1 MTRGIGD
8 SMALKR
14 ACHDNRIHSKLAPEG
29 KQARAIYDAV
39 EQARVE
45 AIGSRAMLGVADN
58 IGSMLEDK
66 YAKANL
72 ADVKDQADAPIEE
85 AIALMVREKL
95 TGRPAPKSGERMVNL
110 WRKWVEE
117 KASADLDGLA
127 AKLDDQNAFARV
139 VRDML
144 ASMEMAEELGDD
156 QESEDTED
164 SDDDQPQGEEKSEE
178 GGEDDSGSDDS
189 QSEDAE
195 PSAEDQEAGETD
207 AADATSDEMTDEDDP
222 DAETPGEAK
231 RPDNPFTNLPKE
243 IDYKVFSTAFD
254 ETVGAEELCE
264 EEELDRLRA
273 FLDKQLSNLQ
283 GVVGRLANRLQ
294 RRLMAQQNRSWDFDL
309 EEGYLDPA
317 RLVRVVIDPMQ
328 PLSFKQERDTKFR
341 DTVVTLVLDNSGSM
355 RGRPI
360 TVAATCADILART
373 LERCGVS
380 VEILGFTTRAW
391 KGGQAREKWL
401 KDGKPPN
408 PGRLNDLRHI
418 IYKSADMPWRRARRN
433 LGLMMR
439 EGLLKE
445 NIDGEALLWAHNR
458 LIARPE
464 QRKILMMISDGAPVD
479 DSTLSVNPGNYLE
492 RHLRAVIELIESRSP
507 VELLAIGIGHDV
519 TRYYRR
525 AVTIVDAEELAGAMT
540 EQLAS
545 LFGEES
551 ATRHPPRRPA
561 ARRMTPPSL
570 RLRNWLGGFAALALI
585 SVLGLANSGDAG
597 SAPLDRITVNARPIT
612 QFRIG
617 RDERQF
623 GPLEFVGGLEMTANS
638 RHFGAISAFRFTSP
652 GSNFVGVADTGFWF
666 FGKLVHDAAQ
676 KPAGIA
682 DFRME
687 QMVDASGQTFARK
700 WEVDAEGLAVKDGI
714 ATVGFERNHR
724 IAQFRIE
731 PGKMG
736 PAIRNLDFLV
746 PVG

>member
-1 MTRGIGD
+1 MAGPGDNTRNKSKTGSEADSFKRAVTVCMRAIAGDKELEVGFAKDRPALAGSRARLPELPKKASKTDIAITRGLGD

-14 ACHDNRIHSKLAPEG
+14 ACHDVRIHTKLAPEG
-29 KQARAIYDAV
+29 KAARAIYDAV

-45 AIGSRAMLGVADN
+45 AIGSRAMQGVADN

-72 ADVKDQADAPIEE
+72 VDIKDKADAPIEE
-85 AIALMVREKL
+85 ALALIVREKL
-95 TGRPAPKSGERMVNL
+95 TGRPVPKSGERLVEL
-110 WRKWVEE
+110 WRPWVEE
-117 KASADLDGLA
+117 KAKADLDGLS
-127 AKLDDQNAFARV
+127 AKLGDQQAFARV
-139 VRDML
+139 VREML

-156 QESEDTED
+156 QETED
-164 SDDDQPQGEEKSEE
+164 SEDNDDNQPQGEEQSEE
-178 GGEDDSGSDDS
+178 GGEEDSGSEQS

-195 PSAEDQEAGETD
+195 ASADDEQSAETEAS
-207 AADATSDEMTDEDDP
+207 DATADDLSDDDDA
-222 DAETPGEAK
+222 DAETPGEA
-231 RPDNPFTNLPKE
+231 RRNDNPFTNLPKE
-243 IDYKVFSTAFD
+243 IDYKVFTTAFD

-273 FLDKQLSNLQ
+273 FLDKQLANLS

-418 IYKSADMPWRRARRN
+418 IYKSADHPWRRARRN

-492 RHLRAVIELIESRSP
+492 RHLRAVIELIETRSP

-545 LFGEES
+545 LFAEES
-551 ATRHPPRRPA
+551 AKDTRRGGGMRR
-561 ARRMTPPSL
+561 
-570 RLRNWLGGFAALALI
+570 
-585 SVLGLANSGDAG
+585 AG
-597 SAPLDRITVNARPIT
+597 
-612 QFRIG
+612 
-617 RDERQF
+617 
-623 GPLEFVGGLEMTANS
+623 
-638 RHFGAISAFRFTSP
+638 
-652 GSNFVGVADTGFWF
+652 
-666 FGKLVHDAAQ
+666 
-676 KPAGIA
+676 
-682 DFRME
+682 
-687 QMVDASGQTFARK
+687 
-700 WEVDAEGLAVKDGI
+700 
-714 ATVGFERNHR
+714 
-724 IAQFRIE
+724 
-731 PGKMG
+731 
-736 PAIRNLDFLV
+736 
-746 PVG
+746 

>member
-1 MTRGIGD
+1 MAGPGDNTRNKPKNGSDTDAFKRAVTVCMRAISGDKEMEVGFAKERPALAGSRARLPELPKKASAVDIAVTRGLGD

-14 ACHDNRIHSKLAPEG
+14 ACHDARIHTKLAPEG
-29 KQARAIYDAV
+29 KQARAIFDAV

-45 AIGSRAMLGVADN
+45 AIGSRMMAGVADN
-58 IGSMLEDK
+58 IGTMLEDK
-66 YAKANL
+66 YVKANL
-72 ADVKDQADAPIEE
+72 ADVRDRADAPIEE
-85 AIALMVREKL
+85 ALALMVREKL
-95 TGRPAPKSGERMVNL
+95 TGRAVPKSGERLVDL
-110 WRKWVEE
+110 WRPWVQD
-117 KASADLDGLA
+117 KAGANLDGLA
-127 AKLDDQNAFARV
+127 GKLEDQQAFARV

-144 ASMEMAEELGDD
+144 VSMEMAEELGDD

-164 SDDDQPQGEEKSEE
+164 DAENQPQGEEQSEE
-178 GGEDDSGSDDS
+178 GGEDDSGSDQS
-189 QSEDAE
+189 QAEDADASDDDE
-195 PSAEDQEAGETD
+195 ESAEAEAT
-207 AADATSDEMTDEDDP
+207 DATSQDLSDEEEA

-231 RPDNPFTNLPKE
+231 RNDNPFATISKDV
-243 IDYKVFSTAFD
+243 DYKVFTTAFD
-254 ETVGAEELCE
+254 ETVGAEELCD

-273 FLDKQLSNLQ
+273 FLDKQLANLQ

-341 DTVVTLVLDNSGSM
+341 DTVVSLVLDNSGSM

-401 KDGKPPN
+401 KDGKPPA

-418 IYKSADMPWRRARRN
+418 VYKSADAPWRRARRN

-492 RHLRAVIELIESRSP
+492 RHLRAVIELIENRSP

-545 LFGEES
+545 LFGEET
-551 ATRHPPRRPA
+551 ARDMRR
-561 ARRMTPPSL
+561 
-570 RLRNWLGGFAALALI
+570 GGF
-585 SVLGLANSGDAG
+585 
-597 SAPLDRITVNARPIT
+597 RR
-612 QFRIG
+612 
-617 RDERQF
+617 
-623 GPLEFVGGLEMTANS
+623 
-638 RHFGAISAFRFTSP
+638 
-652 GSNFVGVADTGFWF
+652 
-666 FGKLVHDAAQ
+666 
-676 KPAGIA
+676 
-682 DFRME
+682 
-687 QMVDASGQTFARK
+687 AS
-700 WEVDAEGLAVKDGI
+700 
-714 ATVGFERNHR
+714 
-724 IAQFRIE
+724 
-731 PGKMG
+731 
-736 PAIRNLDFLV
+736 
-746 PVG
+746 

>member
-1 MTRGIGD
+1 MAGPGDNTRNKPKNGSEADSFKRAVTVCMRAVAGDKDLEVGFAKDRPALAGNRARLPELPKKASRTDIAITRGIGD

-14 ACHDNRIHSKLAPEG
+14 ACHDQRIHSKLAPEG
-29 KQARAIYDAV
+29 KLARAIFDAV

-45 AIGSRAMLGVADN
+45 AIGSRAMQGVADN

-66 YAKANL
+66 YARANL
-72 ADVKDQADAPIEE
+72 VDVKDKADAPLEE
-85 AIALMVREKL
+85 AVALMVREKL
-95 TGRPAPKSGERMVNL
+95 TGRTVPKSGERLVDL
-110 WRKWVEE
+110 WRPWVEE
-117 KASADLDGLA
+117 KASSDLDGLSSR
-127 AKLDDQNAFARV
+127 LDDQQAFARI

-144 ASMEMAEELGDD
+144 VSMEMAEELGDD
-156 QESEDTED
+156 QETED
-164 SDDDQPQGEEKSEE
+164 SEDNEENEQQGEEQSEE
-178 GGEDDSGSDDS
+178 GGEDDSGSEQS

-195 PSAEDQEAGETD
+195 ASADEEESAETEAT
-207 AADATSDEMTDEDDP
+207 DATSDDLSDEDDS
-222 DAETPGEAK
+222 DAETPGEA
-231 RPDNPFTNLPKE
+231 RRNENPFLNLPKE
-243 IDYKVFSTAFD
+243 IDYKVFTTAFD
-254 ETVGAEELCE
+254 ETVGAEDLCE

-273 FLDKQLSNLQ
+273 FLDKQLANLS

-309 EEGYLDPA
+309 EEGYLDPS

-341 DTVVTLVLDNSGSM
+341 DTVVSLVLDNSGSM

-401 KDGKPPN
+401 KDGKPSN

-418 IYKSADMPWRRARRN
+418 IYKSADHPWRRARRN

-458 LIARPE
+458 LIGRPE

-492 RHLRAVIELIESRSP
+492 RHLRAVIDLIETRSP

-551 ATRHPPRRPA
+551 ARDTRR
-561 ARRMTPPSL
+561 
-570 RLRNWLGGFAALALI
+570 
-585 SVLGLANSGDAG
+585 
-597 SAPLDRITVNARPIT
+597 
-612 QFRIG
+612 
-617 RDERQF
+617 
-623 GPLEFVGGLEMTANS
+623 GGL
-638 RHFGAISAFRFTSP
+638 RR
-652 GSNFVGVADTGFWF
+652 
-666 FGKLVHDAAQ
+666 
-676 KPAGIA
+676 AG
-682 DFRME
+682 
-687 QMVDASGQTFARK
+687 
-700 WEVDAEGLAVKDGI
+700 
-714 ATVGFERNHR
+714 
-724 IAQFRIE
+724 
-731 PGKMG
+731 
-736 PAIRNLDFLV
+736 
-746 PVG
+746 

>member
-1 MTRGIGD
+1 MAGPGDNTRDRSKNGSDTDAFKRAVTVCMRAISGDNELEVAFAKDKPALAGNRARLPELAKKATAAEIAITRGLAD

-14 ACHDNRIHSKLAPEG
+14 ACHDLRVHSKFAPEG
-29 KQARAIYDAV
+29 KQARAVFDAV

-45 AIGSRAMLGVADN
+45 AVGSLRMAGVADN
-58 IGSMLEDK
+58 IGHMLEDK
-66 YAKANL
+66 YSKANL
-72 ADVKDQADAPIEE
+72 ADVRNRDEAPIEE
-85 AIALMVREKL
+85 ALALVVREKL
-95 TGRPAPKSGERMVNL
+95 TGRAPPRSGERVVDL
-110 WRKWVEE
+110 WRSWINE
-117 KASADLDGLA
+117 KAGADLDHLA
-127 AKLDDQNAFARV
+127 GNVDDQQAFARV
-139 VRDML
+139 VREML
-144 ASMEMAEELGDD
+144 ASLEMAEDFGDEEQSD
-156 QESEDTED
+156 EAEDSEDP
-164 SDDDQPQGEEKSEE
+164 QPQGEESSDD
-178 GGEDDSGSDDS
+178 GGEDDSGADQSQSDD
-189 QSEDAE
+189 QDTSEGE
-195 PSAEDQEAGETD
+195 EQAGEME
-207 AADATSDEMTDEDDP
+207 AADATSDEFSDD
-222 DAETPGEAK
+222 DDQEAETPGEAK
-231 RPDNPFTNLPKE
+231 RKDNPFADLKNQV
-243 IDYKVFSTAFD
+243 DYKIFTTAFD

-273 FLDKQLSNLQ
+273 FLDKQLANLQ

-328 PLSFKQERDTKFR
+328 PLSFKQERDTQFR
-341 DTVVTLVLDNSGSM
+341 DTVVSLVLDNSGSM

-401 KDGKPPN
+401 KDGKPPS

-445 NIDGEALLWAHNR
+445 NIDGEALLWAHQR

-492 RHLRAVIELIESRSP
+492 RHLRGVIELIETRSP

-551 ATRHPPRRPA
+551 ARDTRR
-561 ARRMTPPSL
+561 
-570 RLRNWLGGFAALALI
+570 
-585 SVLGLANSGDAG
+585 
-597 SAPLDRITVNARPIT
+597 
-612 QFRIG
+612 
-617 RDERQF
+617 
-623 GPLEFVGGLEMTANS
+623 
-638 RHFGAISAFRFTSP
+638 GAIRR
-652 GSNFVGVADTGFWF
+652 
-666 FGKLVHDAAQ
+666 
-676 KPAGIA
+676 AG
-682 DFRME
+682 
-687 QMVDASGQTFARK
+687 
-700 WEVDAEGLAVKDGI
+700 
-714 ATVGFERNHR
+714 
-724 IAQFRIE
+724 
-731 PGKMG
+731 
-736 PAIRNLDFLV
+736 
-746 PVG
+746 